1 MNNLVK
7 GIENQF
13 QNEHSELR
21 FAKIEETLGEL
32 RNLIMQSRSASVV
45 SLSPVV
51 SVPLPPVVSVPLP
64 PVVSVPLPPVVSGLT
79 RTDFLHWRQLH
90 PGPKSRSAFR
100 VWVENGGTDVP
111 HFRHNWRGRRG
122 SRSRRG
128 GVVVNHYTYN

>member
-64 PVVSVPLPPVVSGLT
+64 PVVSVPLPPVVSVPLPPVVS
-79 RTDFLHWRQLH
+79 DILLYNLHILLY
-90 PGPKSRSAFR
+90 KF
-100 VWVENGGTDVP
+100 
-111 HFRHNWRGRRG
+111 
-122 SRSRRG
+122 
-128 GVVVNHYTYN
+128 

>member
-45 SLSPVV
+45 SLS
-51 SVPLPPVVSVPLP
+51 PVVSVPLP